1 VTRRRAPRPPAV
13 RRPRRRPALISAI
26 VTALL
31 LVVGSACADEGSGPG
46 DEGTSGDSTAA
57 PTTAGDH
64 DADNGTDQPATDTA
78 GSGEGTV
85 CRTLSPADAAP
96 APGATASSDPAPA
109 LVDATAELGLVD
121 ALLGI
126 YGHAAAA
133 ADVNADGWTDLFV
146 AGFADRPED
155 EYRHR
160 GAEGPSPDR
169 LLLGGPDGFRPDD
182 AFPGEMART
191 SGATFADLDGD
202 GDVDLVVARNPRPD
216 GEIADRPTTVY
227 DNRAGSWVA
236 AATLAGDVGAR
247 SIAALDVDRDGLG
260 DLAVLGDR
268 FGGGPTTFLR
278 NLGGFEFQD
287 ATAAWGIPGDLYGLA
302 LATVDLDGDGWVD
315 VVTSGDERV
324 LLGGPDGFTAVELP
338 VLRWEVHGD
347 EDDPAGIAVGDLDGD
362 GRPDLAVGQHF
373 NSTVDDGQ
381 RVPVRLFLN
390 RSEPGAPAL
399 EDVTEAAGSP
409 GLPTKSPHVA
419 IADLD
424 DDGLSDV
431 VTSAAAGD
439 GSPLVLHNTGVDDG
453 VPRFEVIGEPGDGGY
468 WVTGVSDDLDR
479 DGRVDVFLVS
489 WEPAVPSPVFRG
501 AGGEGSWIEVDVGA
515 LGPAATGARVEVRAG
530 GDVVATGWAAS
541 TTGYAAG
548 APPVIRLG
556 LGSVT
561 GDVAVTVTA
570 PGHDA
575 RQLVAPVRSRVSLGA
590 C

>member
-1 VTRRRAPRPPAV
+1 MRRRGVGSRRRGHV
-13 RRPRRRPALISAI
+13 RRLDRGPDHRWRPRRRQRH
-26 VTALL
+26 
-31 LVVGSACADEGSGPG
+31 GP
-46 DEGTSGDSTAA
+46 
-57 PTTAGDH
+57 AGDGH
-64 DADNGTDQPATDTA
+64 GRLGRGHRLPHAEP
-78 GSGEGTV
+78 
-85 CRTLSPADAAP
+85 RRRAP
-96 APGATASSDPAPA
+96 APGATASSDPASG

-121 ALLGI
+121 ALVGI

-182 AFPGEMART
+182 AFPGELART

-202 GDVDLVVARNPRPD
+202 GDIDLVVARNPRPD

-236 AATLAGDVGAR
+236 AATLAHDVGAR

-287 ATAAWGIPGDLYGLA
+287 ATAAWGIPDDLYGLA

-324 LLGGPDGFTAVELP
+324 LLGGPDGFTVVELP

-347 EDDPAGIAVGDLDGD
+347 EDDSAGIAVGDLDGD

-390 RSEPGAPAL
+390 RSEAGAAAL

-409 GLPTKSPHVA
+409 GLPDQVA
-419 IADLD
+419 ARRD
-424 DDGLSDV
+424 
-431 VTSAAAGD
+431 
-439 GSPLVLHNTGVDDG
+439 
-453 VPRFEVIGEPGDGGY
+453 RRPG
-468 WVTGVSDDLDR
+468 R
-479 DGRVDVFLVS
+479 RR
-489 WEPAVPSPVFRG
+489 PVRRG
-501 AGGEGSWIEVDVGA
+501 DVGR
-515 LGPAATGARVEVRAG
+515 GRRRHRRWCCTTRA
-530 GDVVATGWAAS
+530 W
-541 TTGYAAG
+541 TTAC
-548 APPVIRLG
+548 P
-556 LGSVT
+556 GS
-561 GDVAVTVTA
+561 
-570 PGHDA
+570 
-575 RQLVAPVRSRVSLGA
+575 R
-590 C
+590 